1 MNTSKLVVLYDSD
14 SFVAESYK
22 LLRTNLDFKNSKNT
36 NQVMLVTSSG
46 KQEGKST
53 TISNLAASFAQIQK
67 KVLIIDCD
75 LRQPKIGGIFGINK
89 MKTGLT
95 NLLVDK
101 IPVETGINRIGTLS
115 LHVLTAGSKQV
126 SATELLNSED
136 FENLIEGCRQE
147 YDLILIDTPPILS
160 FADASII
167 SRVTDGVILVVA
179 AGETKKTMM
188 VEAKKSLDKVGAN
201 LLGVIMTKVEFKKN
215 TEYYHYDYKKRKR
228 HFFK

>member
-1 MNTSKLVVLYDSD
+1 MDMSKLVVLSD
-14 SFVAESYK
+14 EESFVTESYK
-22 LLRTNLDFKNSKNT
+22 LLRTNLNFKNSKKS

-53 TISNLAASFAQIQK
+53 TISNLAVVFAQAKK
-67 KVLIIDCD
+67 KVLLIDCD

-101 IPVETGINRIGTLS
+101 IPLETGVNKIGNFSLS
-115 LHVLTAGSKQV
+115 IITAGSKQV
-126 SATELLNSED
+126 SATELLNSEE
-136 FENLIEGCRQE
+136 FEKLIEDCRVE

-167 SRVTDGVILVVA
+167 SRVTDGVLLVVA
-179 AGETKKTMM
+179 SGETKKQ
-188 VEAKKSLDKVGAN
+188 
-201 LLGVIMTKVEFKKN
+201 
-215 TEYYHYDYKKRKR
+215 
-228 HFFK
+228 